1 MKTVRDYILGI
12 LNKAQELDR
21 LISTDSS
28 VEYTIHKKIKTFKIQ
43 FRYEGIDFYT
53 VIDKQGKLI
62 EDYSSFERDKTSK
75 ELTDLI
81 EKYVTNRYDYN
92 SPLVK
97 NSNLDFFTFILNKQD
112 SLKDIYNIL
121 TELVDF
127 IKKRE

>member
-12 LNKAQELDR
+12 LNKAQELDK
-21 LISTDSS
+21 LITTDSS
-28 VEYTIHKKIKTFKIQ
+28 VEYTIHKQIKSFKIE
-43 FRYEGIDFYT
+43 FRYEGIDFYV
-53 VIDKQGKLI
+53 VIDKEGKLV
-62 EDYSSFERDKTSK
+62 EEHSSFERNKTSK
-75 ELTDLI
+75 ELTELI

-92 SPLVK
+92 SPRVK
-97 NSNLDFFTFILNKQD
+97 NSNLDFFILTLNKQD